1 MTYLESRLQS
11 DIRKIMYPTP
21 MVAKA
26 SRDILLLLKK
36 GTRTT
41 NYLRKKVGSHFG
53 SAIVFLAFQD
63 LIDVD
68 TATYKTALERL
79 QALGTLKNI
88 DQITDKR
95 SIQDEKSFENAKYF
109 LSKRGKAFVNL
120 LLEKES

>member
-1 MTYLESRLQS
+1 
-11 DIRKIMYPTP
+11 MYPTP
-21 MVAKA
+21 EVAKA

-41 NYLRKKVGSHFG
+41 NYLRNKVGSHFG

-68 TATYKTALERL
+68 TATYKIALERL
-79 QALGTLKNI
+79 KSLGTSKNI

-95 SIQDEKSFENAKYF
+95 SIRAKKSFENAKYF

-120 LLEKES
+120 LLEKESYAL